1 MDSGGVFWGSQAR
14 VRLVSSN
21 QKEGEVVG
29 VASAI
34 CFYPRGT
41 RGRPWEVRETD
52 DPKGRASISGTYWG
66 VCGLSSRMCTLDGE
80 VSVQSPAG
88 HLATHMDAE
97 AAILWSRLAK
107 PMLYL

>member
-52 DPKGRASISGTYWG
+52 DPKGRAGISGTYSLGSLWAVFQDVHTRWRG
-66 VCGLSSRMCTLDGE
+66 ISSEPCRPL
-80 VSVQSPAG
+80 G
-88 HLATHMDAE
+88 HTHGCRGSNTVE
-97 AAILWSRLAK
+97 
-107 PMLYL
+107 